1 MNEGYDVSRQPPQ
14 LLQASPPFDQ
24 SQGGPR
30 ERRLAQPLPGMQA
43 AAGPKREKRG
53 MRLAAGSTNA
63 PPSACLAH
71 IAHLCCWAGCC
82 WLLLAAAGCCWLLL
96 AAPFP
101 AICTEVPEL
110 QTKPASHSLEGF
122 RCHSCQRRIMRQPE
136 WLGRSTT
143 QIQRP
148 VRWM

>member
-71 IAHLCCWAGCC
+71 IAHLCCW
-82 WLLLAAAGCCWLLL
+82 LLLAAAGCSFSGDLYRSPGTANKTRLPL
-96 AAPFP
+96 ARRVSMPLVPAPNHAATGVARP
-101 AICTEVPEL
+101 LDHTDPTPSPLDVA
-110 QTKPASHSLEGF
+110 TK
-122 RCHSCQRRIMRQPE
+122 
-136 WLGRSTT
+136 
-143 QIQRP
+143 RP
-148 VRWM
+148 PR